1 MPKMS
6 FTDFL
11 PAGAY
16 RLRRAAV
23 MTVGVL
29 FMGFAVAALV
39 QADLGTDPFTT
50 ACLAFAARMGWLL
63 GSAELL
69 VNAVMFCLVLWQDP
83 HRIGLGTLANMVLVG
98 YTADFFGW
106 VFRLCGITAPAGGAA
121 RFVFMVAAIAVF
133 VVAASL
139 YMTAD
144 LGTAPY
150 DAMSFV
156 LATTLPHLPFRAV
169 RMAWDA
175 AWVVLTLVLGGSV
188 GPVTIGII
196 QAVHL
201 RFPEEYLEENLENTF
216 PCVIVLGAI
225 PFRRVLMGRVF
236 QLIQPWSIQQVVSV
250 KPVIYGCK
258 IVFFSQPI

>member
-39 QADLGTDPFTT
+39 LADLGTDPFTT

-69 VNAVMFCLVLWQDP
+69 INAVMFCLVLWQDP

-106 VFRLCGITAPAGGAA
+106 VFRLYGITAPTGGAA
-121 RFVFMVAAIAVF
+121 RFVFMVAAMLILPAI
-133 VVAASL
+133 
-139 YMTAD
+139 
-144 LGTAPY
+144 LGVTGAW
-150 DAMSFV
+150 
-156 LATTLPHLPFRAV
+156 LATPAAEAAAFLLSAV
-169 RMAWDA
+169 MFIKYRKKY
-175 AWVVLTLVLGGSV
+175 
-188 GPVTIGII
+188 
-196 QAVHL
+196 Q
-201 RFPEEYLEENLENTF
+201 Y
-216 PCVIVLGAI
+216 
-225 PFRRVLMGRVF
+225 
-236 QLIQPWSIQQVVSV
+236 
-250 KPVIYGCK
+250 
-258 IVFFSQPI
+258 

>member
-39 QADLGTDPFTT
+39 LADLGTDPFTT

-69 VNAVMFCLVLWQDP
+69 INAVMFCLVLWQDP

-106 VFRLCGITAPAGGAA
+106 VFRLYGITAPTGGGC
-121 RFVFMVAAIAVF
+121 AVC
-133 VVAASL
+133 VH
-139 YMTAD
+139 
-144 LGTAPY
+144 GGRPCG
-150 DAMSFV
+150 
-156 LATTLPHLPFRAV
+156 FR
-169 RMAWDA
+169 R
-175 AWVVLTLVLGGSV
+175 GGV
-188 GPVTIGII
+188 
-196 QAVHL
+196 AVHDCRPRHRAL
-201 RFPEEYLEENLENTF
+201 
-216 PCVIVLGAI
+216 
-225 PFRRVLMGRVF
+225 
-236 QLIQPWSIQQVVSV
+236 
-250 KPVIYGCK
+250 
-258 IVFFSQPI
+258 

>member
-139 YMTAD
+139 YMTGDHAAPPALPRRTHGVGRRVGRAD
-144 LGTAPY
+144 ARLGRQRRARHDWHHAFDGSRRGPCGWLGKTHALPRLKRLFWRTARVIV
-150 DAMSFV
+150 DNNNVIKGV
-156 LATTLPHLPFRAV
+156 LAYGTTYFLD
-169 RMAWDA
+169 W
-175 AWVVLTLVLGGSV
+175 
-188 GPVTIGII
+188 
-196 QAVHL
+196 
-201 RFPEEYLEENLENTF
+201 
-216 PCVIVLGAI
+216 
-225 PFRRVLMGRVF
+225 
-236 QLIQPWSIQQVVSV
+236 
-250 KPVIYGCK
+250 
-258 IVFFSQPI
+258 

>member
-29 FMGFAVAALV
+29 FMGFAVAALGAGRPRHRPIHDGLPRV
-39 QADLGTDPFTT
+39 
-50 ACLAFAARMGWLL
+50 CRRMGWLL

-69 VNAVMFCLVLWQDP
+69 INAVMFCLVLWQDP

-106 VFRLCGITAPAGGAA
+106 VFRLYGITAPTGGAA
-121 RFVFMVAAIAVF
+121 RFVFMVAALAVF

-144 LGTAPY
+144 LG
-150 DAMSFV
+150 
-156 LATTLPHLPFRAV
+156 HRA
-169 RMAWDA
+169 
-175 AWVVLTLVLGGSV
+175 L
-188 GPVTIGII
+188 
-196 QAVHL
+196 
-201 RFPEEYLEENLENTF
+201 
-216 PCVIVLGAI
+216 
-225 PFRRVLMGRVF
+225 
-236 QLIQPWSIQQVVSV
+236 
-250 KPVIYGCK
+250 
-258 IVFFSQPI
+258 

>member
-98 YTADFFGW
+98 
-106 VFRLCGITAPAGGAA
+106 
-121 RFVFMVAAIAVF
+121 
-133 VVAASL
+133 
-139 YMTAD
+139 
-144 LGTAPY
+144 
-150 DAMSFV
+150 
-156 LATTLPHLPFRAV
+156 
-169 RMAWDA
+169 
-175 AWVVLTLVLGGSV
+175 
-188 GPVTIGII
+188 
-196 QAVHL
+196 
-201 RFPEEYLEENLENTF
+201 
-216 PCVIVLGAI
+216 
-225 PFRRVLMGRVF
+225 
-236 QLIQPWSIQQVVSV
+236 
-250 KPVIYGCK
+250 
-258 IVFFSQPI
+258 

>member
-106 VFRLCGITAPAGGAA
+106 VFRLYGITAPTGGAA
-121 RFVFMVAAIAVF
+121 RFVFMVAALAVF

-156 LATTLPHLPFRAV
+156 LAATLPHLPFRAV
-169 RMAWDA
+169 RM
-175 AWVVLTLVLGGSV
+175 G
-188 GPVTIGII
+188 
-196 QAVHL
+196 
-201 RFPEEYLEENLENTF
+201 
-216 PCVIVLGAI
+216 
-225 PFRRVLMGRVF
+225 RRVGRADARLGRQRRARHDWHHAF
-236 QLIQPWSIQQVVSV
+236 DGSRRGPCGWLGKTHALPRLKRLFWRAARA
-250 KPVIYGCK
+250 
-258 IVFFSQPI
+258 IVDIIM

>member
-39 QADLGTDPFTT
+39 LADLGTDPFTT

-69 VNAVMFCLVLWQDP
+69 INAVMFCLVLWQDP

-106 VFRLCGITAPAGGAA
+106 VFRLYGITAPTGGAA
-121 RFVFMVAAIAVF
+121 RFVFMVA
-133 VVAASL
+133 
-139 YMTAD
+139 
-144 LGTAPY
+144 
-150 DAMSFV
+150 
-156 LATTLPHLPFRAV
+156 TLPHLPFRAV

-188 GPVTIGII
+188 GPVTIGIM
-196 QAVHL
+196 L
-201 RFPEEYLEENLENTF
+201 
-216 PCVIVLGAI
+216 
-225 PFRRVLMGRVF
+225 LMGPAVDLVGGWAKRT
-236 QLIQPWSIQQVVSV
+236 L
-250 KPVIYGCK
+250 YRG
-258 IVFFSQPI
+258 

>member
-39 QADLGTDPFTT
+39 LADLGTDPFTT

-69 VNAVMFCLVLWQDP
+69 INAVMFCLVLWQDP

-106 VFRLCGITAPAGGAA
+106 VFRLYGITAPTGGAA
-121 RFVFMVAAIAVF
+121 RFVFMVAALAVF

-156 LATTLPHLPFRAV
+156 LAGHAAPSALPRRTH
-169 RMAWDA
+169 
-175 AWVVLTLVLGGSV
+175 GV
-188 GPVTIGII
+188 G
-196 QAVHL
+196 
-201 RFPEEYLEENLENTF
+201 
-216 PCVIVLGAI
+216 
-225 PFRRVLMGRVF
+225 RRVGRADARLGRQRRARHDWHHAF
-236 QLIQPWSIQQVVSV
+236 DGSRRGPCGWLGKTHALPRLKRLFWRAARA
-250 KPVIYGCK
+250 
-258 IVFFSQPI
+258 IVDIIM

>member
-39 QADLGTDPFTT
+39 LADLGTDPFTT

-69 VNAVMFCLVLWQDP
+69 INAVMFCLVLWQDP

-106 VFRLCGITAPAGGAA
+106 VFRLYGITAPTGGAA
-121 RFVFMVAAIAVF
+121 RFVFMVAALAVF

-156 LATTLPHLPFRAV
+156 LAATH
-169 RMAWDA
+169 
-175 AWVVLTLVLGGSV
+175 GV
-188 GPVTIGII
+188 G
-196 QAVHL
+196 
-201 RFPEEYLEENLENTF
+201 
-216 PCVIVLGAI
+216 
-225 PFRRVLMGRVF
+225 RRVGRADARLGRQRRARHDWHHAF
-236 QLIQPWSIQQVVSV
+236 DGSRRGPCGWLGKTHALPRLKRLFWRAARA
-250 KPVIYGCK
+250 
-258 IVFFSQPI
+258 IVDIIM

>member
-39 QADLGTDPFTT
+39 LADLGTDPFTT

-69 VNAVMFCLVLWQDP
+69 MFCLVLWQDP

-106 VFRLCGITAPAGGAA
+106 VFRLYGITAPTGGAA
-121 RFVFMVAAIAVF
+121 RFVFMVAALAVF

-156 LATTLPHLPFRAV
+156 LAATLPHLPFRAV

-188 GPVTIGII
+188 GPVTIGIM
-196 QAVHL
+196 L
-201 RFPEEYLEENLENTF
+201 
-216 PCVIVLGAI
+216 
-225 PFRRVLMGRVF
+225 LMGPAVDLVGGWAKRT
-236 QLIQPWSIQQVVSV
+236 L
-250 KPVIYGCK
+250 YRG
-258 IVFFSQPI
+258 

>member
-83 HRIGLGTLANMVLVG
+83 HRIGFGTLANMVLVG

-121 RFVFMVAAIAVF
+121 RFVFMVAALAVF

-156 LATTLPHLPFRAV
+156 LAATLPPPALPR
-169 RMAWDA
+169 R
-175 AWVVLTLVLGGSV
+175 THGV
-188 GPVTIGII
+188 G
-196 QAVHL
+196 
-201 RFPEEYLEENLENTF
+201 
-216 PCVIVLGAI
+216 
-225 PFRRVLMGRVF
+225 RRVGRADARLGRQRRARHDWHHAF
-236 QLIQPWSIQQVVSV
+236 DGSRRGPCGWLGKTHALPRLKRLFWRAARA
-250 KPVIYGCK
+250 
-258 IVFFSQPI
+258 IVDIIM

>member
-39 QADLGTDPFTT
+39 LADLGTDPFTT

-69 VNAVMFCLVLWQDP
+69 INAVMFCLVLWQDP

-106 VFRLCGITAPAGGAA
+106 VFRLYGITAPTGGAA
-121 RFVFMVAAIAVF
+121 RFVFMVAALAVF

-156 LATTLPHLPFRAV
+156 LAAHAAPSALPRRTH
-169 RMAWDA
+169 
-175 AWVVLTLVLGGSV
+175 GV
-188 GPVTIGII
+188 G
-196 QAVHL
+196 
-201 RFPEEYLEENLENTF
+201 
-216 PCVIVLGAI
+216 
-225 PFRRVLMGRVF
+225 RRVGRADARLGRQRRARHDWHHAF
-236 QLIQPWSIQQVVSV
+236 DGSRRGPCGWLGKTHALPRLKRLFWRAARA
-250 KPVIYGCK
+250 
-258 IVFFSQPI
+258 IVDIIM

>member
-39 QADLGTDPFTT
+39 LADLGTDPFTT

-69 VNAVMFCLVLWQDP
+69 INAVMFCLVLWQDP

-106 VFRLCGITAPAGGAA
+106 VFRLYGITAPTGGAA
-121 RFVFMVAAIAVF
+121 PSA
-133 VVAASL
+133 
-139 YMTAD
+139 
-144 LGTAPY
+144 
-150 DAMSFV
+150 
-156 LATTLPHLPFRAV
+156 LPRRTH
-169 RMAWDA
+169 
-175 AWVVLTLVLGGSV
+175 GV
-188 GPVTIGII
+188 G
-196 QAVHL
+196 
-201 RFPEEYLEENLENTF
+201 
-216 PCVIVLGAI
+216 
-225 PFRRVLMGRVF
+225 RRVGRADARLGRQRRARHDWHHAF
-236 QLIQPWSIQQVVSV
+236 DGSRRGPCGWLGKTHALPRLKRLFWRAARA
-250 KPVIYGCK
+250 
-258 IVFFSQPI
+258 IVDIIM

>member
-29 FMGFAVAALV
+29 FMGFAVAALCKPTSAPTRSRRPASRLPPAWLAAGQRRTARQRRHV
-39 QADLGTDPFTT
+39 LPCVVAGPAPHRLGT
-50 ACLAFAARMGWLL
+50 RG
-63 GSAELL
+63 
-69 VNAVMFCLVLWQDP
+69 
-83 HRIGLGTLANMVLVG
+83 NMVLVG

-188 GPVTIGII
+188 GPVTIGIM
-196 QAVHL
+196 L
-201 RFPEEYLEENLENTF
+201 
-216 PCVIVLGAI
+216 
-225 PFRRVLMGRVF
+225 LMGPAVDLVGGWAKRT
-236 QLIQPWSIQQVVSV
+236 L
-250 KPVIYGCK
+250 YRG
-258 IVFFSQPI
+258 

>member
-39 QADLGTDPFTT
+39 LADLGTDPFTT

-69 VNAVMFCLVLWQDP
+69 INAVMFCLVLWQDP

-106 VFRLCGITAPAGGAA
+106 VFRLYGITAP
-121 RFVFMVAAIAVF
+121 
-133 VVAASL
+133 
-139 YMTAD
+139 
-144 LGTAPY
+144 
-150 DAMSFV
+150 
-156 LATTLPHLPFRAV
+156 
-169 RMAWDA
+169 
-175 AWVVLTLVLGGSV
+175 
-188 GPVTIGII
+188 
-196 QAVHL
+196 
-201 RFPEEYLEENLENTF
+201 
-216 PCVIVLGAI
+216 
-225 PFRRVLMGRVF
+225 
-236 QLIQPWSIQQVVSV
+236 
-250 KPVIYGCK
+250 
-258 IVFFSQPI
+258 

>member
-16 RLRRAAV
+16 RLHRAAV

-39 QADLGTDPFTT
+39 L
-50 ACLAFAARMGWLL
+50 
-63 GSAELL
+63 
-69 VNAVMFCLVLWQDP
+69 
-83 HRIGLGTLANMVLVG
+83 
-98 YTADFFGW
+98 
-106 VFRLCGITAPAGGAA
+106 
-121 RFVFMVAAIAVF
+121 
-133 VVAASL
+133 
-139 YMTAD
+139 AD

-188 GPVTIGII
+188 GPVTIGIM
-196 QAVHL
+196 L
-201 RFPEEYLEENLENTF
+201 
-216 PCVIVLGAI
+216 
-225 PFRRVLMGRVF
+225 LMGPTVDLVGGWAKRT
-236 QLIQPWSIQQVVSV
+236 L
-250 KPVIYGCK
+250 YRG
-258 IVFFSQPI
+258 

>member
-83 HRIGLGTLANMVLVG
+83 HRIGLGTLGQRWCWWA
-98 YTADFFGW
+98 TRRISSAR

-188 GPVTIGII
+188 GPVTIGIM
-196 QAVHL
+196 L
-201 RFPEEYLEENLENTF
+201 
-216 PCVIVLGAI
+216 
-225 PFRRVLMGRVF
+225 LMGPAVDLVGGWAKRT
-236 QLIQPWSIQQVVSV
+236 L
-250 KPVIYGCK
+250 YRG
-258 IVFFSQPI
+258 

>member
-50 ACLAFAARMGWLL
+50 ACLAFTARMGWLL

-188 GPVTIGII
+188 GPVTIGIM
-196 QAVHL
+196 L
-201 RFPEEYLEENLENTF
+201 
-216 PCVIVLGAI
+216 
-225 PFRRVLMGRVF
+225 LMGPAVDLVGGWAKRT
-236 QLIQPWSIQQVVSV
+236 L
-250 KPVIYGCK
+250 YRG
-258 IVFFSQPI
+258 

>member
-98 YTADFFGW
+98 YTAG
-106 VFRLCGITAPAGGAA
+106 CSAC
-121 RFVFMVAAIAVF
+121 
-133 VVAASL
+133 AASR
-139 YMTAD
+139 
-144 LGTAPY
+144 
-150 DAMSFV
+150 
-156 LATTLPHLPFRAV
+156 LP
-169 RMAWDA
+169 
-175 AWVVLTLVLGGSV
+175 
-188 GPVTIGII
+188 
-196 QAVHL
+196 QAGLRGLCSWWPPL
-201 RFPEEYLEENLENTF
+201 RFSSWRHRCT
-216 PCVIVLGAI
+216 
-225 PFRRVLMGRVF
+225 
-236 QLIQPWSIQQVVSV
+236 
-250 KPVIYGCK
+250 
-258 IVFFSQPI
+258 

>member
-106 VFRLCGITAPAGGAA
+106 VFQFKDRMRIVEPS
-121 RFVFMVAAIAVF
+121 RVADEYIDRIKSAVN
-133 VVAASL
+133 
-139 YMTAD
+139 D
-144 LGTAPY
+144 
-150 DAMSFV
+150 
-156 LATTLPHLPFRAV
+156 
-169 RMAWDA
+169 
-175 AWVVLTLVLGGSV
+175 
-188 GPVTIGII
+188 
-196 QAVHL
+196 
-201 RFPEEYLEENLENTF
+201 N
-216 PCVIVLGAI
+216 
-225 PFRRVLMGRVF
+225 
-236 QLIQPWSIQQVVSV
+236 
-250 KPVIYGCK
+250 K
-258 IVFFSQPI
+258 

>member
-39 QADLGTDPFTT
+39 LADLGTDPFTT

-69 VNAVMFCLVLWQDP
+69 INAVMFCLVLWQDP
-83 HRIGLGTLANMVLVG
+83 HRIGLGTLANYGVG
-98 YTADFFGW
+98 GLRRRISSAGCSGLY
-106 VFRLCGITAPAGGAA
+106 GITAPTGGAA
-121 RFVFMVAAIAVF
+121 RFVFMVAALAVF

-156 LATTLPHLPFRAV
+156 LAATLPHLPFRAV

-188 GPVTIGII
+188 GPVTIGIM
-196 QAVHL
+196 L
-201 RFPEEYLEENLENTF
+201 
-216 PCVIVLGAI
+216 
-225 PFRRVLMGRVF
+225 LMGPAVDLVGGWAKRT
-236 QLIQPWSIQQVVSV
+236 L
-250 KPVIYGCK
+250 YRG
-258 IVFFSQPI
+258 

>member
-39 QADLGTDPFTT
+39 LADLGTDPFTT

-69 VNAVMFCLVLWQDP
+69 INAVMFCLVLWQDP

-106 VFRLCGITAPAGGAA
+106 VFRLYGITAPTGGAA
-121 RFVFMVAAIAVF
+121 RFVFMVAALAVF

-156 LATTLPHLPFRAV
+156 LAATLPHLPFRAV

-188 GPVTIGII
+188 GPPWTLWVVGQNARSTAAETLVLARG
-196 QAVHL
+196 A
-201 RFPEEYLEENLENTF
+201 RYSRYNN
-216 PCVIVLGAI
+216 VIKGVLAYDTAY
-225 PFRRVLMGRVF
+225 FLDR
-236 QLIQPWSIQQVVSV
+236 
-250 KPVIYGCK
+250 
-258 IVFFSQPI
+258 

>member
-39 QADLGTDPFTT
+39 LADLGTDPFTT

-69 VNAVMFCLVLWQDP
+69 INAVMFCLVLWQDP

-106 VFRLCGITAPAGGAA
+106 VFRLYGITAPTGGAA
-121 RFVFMVAAIAVF
+121 RFVFMVAALAVF

-156 LATTLPHLPFRAV
+156 LAATLPRADARLGRQRRARHDWHHAFDGSRRGPCGWLGKTHALPRLKRLFWRAARAIV
-169 RMAWDA
+169 D
-175 AWVVLTLVLGGSV
+175 
-188 GPVTIGII
+188 II
-196 QAVHL
+196 
-201 RFPEEYLEENLENTF
+201 
-216 PCVIVLGAI
+216 
-225 PFRRVLMGRVF
+225 M
-236 QLIQPWSIQQVVSV
+236 
-250 KPVIYGCK
+250 
-258 IVFFSQPI
+258 

>member
-1 MPKMS
+1 MKLAA
-6 FTDFL
+6 FL
-11 PAGAY
+11 PAGPY
-16 RLRRAAV
+16 RLRRAVV

-39 QADLGTDPFTT
+39 LADLGTDPFTT

-69 VNAVMFCLVLWQDP
+69 VNAVMLCLVLWQDP
-83 HRIGLGTLANMVLVG
+83 RRIGLGTLANMVLVG

-106 VFRLCGITAPAGGAA
+106 VFRQLSVTAPTAGMPRFIFMLAA
-121 RFVFMVAAIAVF
+121 LAVF

-156 LATTLPHLPFRAV
+156 LAEKLPRLPFRMV
-169 RMAWDA
+169 RMVWDA
-175 AWVVLTLVLGGSV
+175 AWIVLTLLLGGSV
-188 GPVTIGII
+188 GPVTIGIM
-196 QAVHL
+196 L
-201 RFPEEYLEENLENTF
+201 
-216 PCVIVLGAI
+216 
-225 PFRRVLMGRVF
+225 LMGPAVDAVGSWTKRTV
-236 QLIQPWSIQQVVSV
+236 
-250 KPVIYGCK
+250 YRA
-258 IVFFSQPI
+258 

>member
-39 QADLGTDPFTT
+39 LADLGTDPFTT

-69 VNAVMFCLVLWQDP
+69 INAVMFCLVLWQDP

-106 VFRLCGITAPAGGAA
+106 VFRLYGITAPTGGAA
-121 RFVFMVAAIAVF
+121 RFVFMVADLAVF

-144 LGTAPY
+144 LGT
-150 DAMSFV
+150 
-156 LATTLPHLPFRAV
+156 H
-169 RMAWDA
+169 
-175 AWVVLTLVLGGSV
+175 GV
-188 GPVTIGII
+188 G
-196 QAVHL
+196 
-201 RFPEEYLEENLENTF
+201 
-216 PCVIVLGAI
+216 
-225 PFRRVLMGRVF
+225 RRVGRADARLGRQRRARHDWHHAF
-236 QLIQPWSIQQVVSV
+236 DGSRRGPCGWLGKTHALPRLKRLFWRAARA
-250 KPVIYGCK
+250 
-258 IVFFSQPI
+258 IVDIIM

>member
-50 ACLAFAARMGWLL
+50 
-63 GSAELL
+63 
-69 VNAVMFCLVLWQDP
+69 FCLVLWQDP

-188 GPVTIGII
+188 GPVTIGIM
-196 QAVHL
+196 L
-201 RFPEEYLEENLENTF
+201 
-216 PCVIVLGAI
+216 
-225 PFRRVLMGRVF
+225 LMGPAVDLVGGWAKRT
-236 QLIQPWSIQQVVSV
+236 L
-250 KPVIYGCK
+250 YRG
-258 IVFFSQPI
+258 